1 MKLTKIFAIA
11 LAALAFTGCS
21 YDKNDWNTAGGVTV
35 SMGVPEMTVK
45 ESKGLFNVP
54 VVVTGDANGRI
65 KVTVEVAETSENP
78 AMDDVHYYVTTKS
91 IIIPAD
97 SKLGNIEIRT
107 QDNEEINDPRNFVV
121 RIVSA
126 DGASLGTDI
135 ATDITIKDN
144 DAEFYEKLWGNWD
157 MHVTD
162 AKGNP
167 LTWKVKVI
175 GYEEG
180 EPGYNDVL
188 YISGINGYSWA
199 MLELS
204 YHFDIETK
212 AGFCNVELGTLIAD
226 GVNFGSFMGKVIAA
240 TVEDGMLVEEGTFRL
255 DWSNDFKTLKFENT
269 PYLYLAVF
277 NEADDEFMGGWGS
290 FNLIDMTR

>member
-1 MKLTKIFAIA
+1 
-11 LAALAFTGCS
+11 
-21 YDKNDWNTAGGVTV
+21 
-35 SMGVPEMTVK
+35 
-45 ESKGLFNVP
+45 
-54 VVVTGDANGRI
+54 
-65 KVTVEVAETSENP
+65 
-78 AMDDVHYYVTTKS
+78 
-91 IIIPAD
+91 
-97 SKLGNIEIRT
+97 
-107 QDNEEINDPRNFVV
+107 
-121 RIVSA
+121 
-126 DGASLGTDI
+126 
-135 ATDITIKDN
+135 
-144 DAEFYEKLWGNWD
+144 
-157 MHVTD
+157 
-162 AKGNP
+162 
-167 LTWKVKVI
+167 
-175 GYEEG
+175 
-180 EPGYNDVL
+180 
-188 YISGINGYSWA
+188 